1 MSDKI
6 NPAHYKDIVSLS
18 SFKRWDEEDKID
30 VWDNTNP
37 EVVDNMTHIAKQI
50 AVALANRYD
59 VDSHHFP
66 KMVAKDSWKVAEAIL
81 IQREE
86 WINE

>member
-1 MSDKI
+1 MTDNIK
-6 NPAHYKDIVSLS
+6 PADYKDIVSLS
-18 SFKRWDEEDKID
+18 SFKRWDEEDKFD

-37 EVVDNMTHIAKQI
+37 EVVDKMTNIATQI

-59 VDSHHFP
+59 VDSSHFAT
-66 KMVAKDSWKVAEAIL
+66 MVAEDSWKVAEAIL

-86 WINE
+86 WING